1 MKKNLFNLQNTKNIY
16 KQFVLLFILFLS
28 GTAWGQTNP
37 TPFDLSTGNFAFLS
51 QTATNTTY
59 PTNMQGWAT
68 SANNIA
74 TAESSAPGGDQA
86 LVASGSATT
95 SGLSNLGVSGFN
107 FLSTSSAP
115 NRVVGSISVALN
127 STNRT
132 NITVGWVAAD
142 QSAVASLRTMS
153 LTLQYRVGTTGTF
166 TTVSSTTYTTSTSSQ
181 AAAQTFSGIVLPSAC
196 ENVSNLQLR
205 WIYYENPTGQSGTRD
220 AIRLDDITV
229 SSSSSGITSAQS
241 GNWSSPSTWVGGVVP
256 TSSSNAVIA
265 SGHTVTMDNATYATR
280 SSGTTTTVNGTLATN
295 LTYVNSG
302 TTTINGTFQLDNGG
316 YASGTALAY
325 AATGSSLVFNSGSLY
340 GVGLGNA
347 FWPTSNSPFNVIIN
361 YGSGAQLNT
370 GVGAV
375 AGTLTL
381 NGQLDA
387 VNAITVNG
395 TLQLNSGGYVSSN
408 APVYGTTSTL
418 LYNTTYGVG
427 TEWTTTG
434 TTAGS
439 GIPNNV
445 TIQNNAAVTYPA
457 GAARGMAGN
466 LNIISGSLTSGDIL
480 NVKGTATNAGSLI
493 TNSTFN
499 VTGATSNSGTLT
511 TNSTANFTGA
521 ITNTGTFNSN
531 GTSNLTSNFTN
542 SGSTSAL
549 NLNGDFYLAGNWANA
564 GNFTPNN
571 KGVFFNAATGTQ
583 TITNTNSTNSNTET
597 FAYLINNKAA
607 GALQL
612 NSNVIVNG
620 TSGNVL
626 QLNSASNLDLNAKTL
641 TLSGDNGNILASGGV
656 RNIISSVTGGVLNI
670 SGNKVVTSASSG
682 SLVLGT
688 STNPSYLTTIL
699 NKGLDFG
706 AGNLTTVNGVLQIN
720 ANGYANVNAPKYAN
734 NSTLVYNAVNPYTVN
749 IEWIGNSNT
758 AGIGIPQNVTLNSS
772 NITMPAGA
780 RGLAGIL
787 TINSG
792 STINLEGTIGS
803 DLSIGGNL
811 VNNGT
816 LNANSRAVIFNGTA
830 AQTITGATTFDYLTL
845 NNSTGLTLS
854 GASSSIIVNQTLAL
868 TSGKITL
875 GANNLTIGASGT
887 ITGNSSSNYIVTAG
901 AGQLKRTVGSG
912 GIVFPVG
919 SASAYN
925 PITLTNAGTSDVYG
939 VILTSGTVPNVQDA
953 TSTVNDRWLVS
964 EATAGGSN
972 LTVVPQWNTADQG
985 TNFATAT
992 QAYVGFYD
1000 GTSWTQNAATVSGG
1014 NPYTATGASAFTPST
1029 LSGTQYFAVGKD
1041 NGFKCGATPIAYT
1054 QGFNAST
1061 KPACW
1066 ATSLVSTSPQT
1077 ATKISYITSGSS
1089 PTTSPQEGSYFV
1101 KYDSFSSTGGTAGS
1115 EERLISAPLSS
1126 LGVQSVDVEFYWRNE
1141 NSTSYNSGS
1150 YLNEGVQIQYSLD
1163 GTSWSDV
1170 SGGFFARY
1178 DSSLTSGSAAWNLK
1192 KLTLPVA
1199 CANASTFYVA
1209 FKFHSEFGDNLYLDN
1224 VVVKQS
1230 PPTLFVNGTSSA
1242 TLSFGTNGIGTT
1254 VTPQT
1259 FSLSGANLTGA
1270 PSNITLTAPAD
1281 FQISSDG
1288 GATWSNSTT
1297 VAYTTS
1303 TLSAQDISVKYI
1315 PSTCGSISS
1324 GNITLSGGGVATYPT
1339 VSVSGTATLAK
1350 PVANTTDTTAT
1361 TFTANWGVVNGAT
1374 GYELDVYTMTQTAKT
1389 LFENFETG
1397 LPSSYTTGSATLS
1410 TGTWNGARFIKGSTQ
1425 ANSGTSVLQLE
1436 SSSNSYLQTPALENI
1451 SSISFWMAGS
1461 NAAASMKVQYSYD
1474 DVNWLP
1480 VESAVP
1486 TYYGTTTKQLFT
1498 INLATPLSGLAKI
1511 RLLRFGAA
1519 LYIDDVKIDYTET
1532 TYTYQPTY
1540 NPKIIS
1546 GGSTTS
1552 QIVTGLTP
1560 NTQYYYRVRAT
1571 NGSCQSTNSDAQ
1583 AVLTNNTII
1592 WDNNVW
1598 TNTTGPDT
1606 TLDAI
1611 IRTPYY
1617 VKANVDEF
1625 AVHNLTIEN
1634 TGLLKIKSGQGI
1646 TVSGDITTPD
1656 DKIIIESDA
1665 SLTQTKITNG
1675 NSNNKAIAKRNVKM
1689 KTLDYTYWSSPL
1701 KDQVLLN
1708 TSNVNAT
1715 NSSGGFS
1722 PGTPN
1727 NRTYEYNE
1735 VADNFKATTNTTF
1748 TPAKG
1753 YAIRGKAGYGTTF
1766 TADSLA
1772 FNGNLHNGDY
1782 SIQIQKSK
1790 NTITNGVTYEHGY
1803 NLIGNPYPSNI
1814 NFINLYNLDHGDG
1827 VKNSDVIYGK
1837 AWFWTNF
1844 SASATQAGSSYAG
1857 NNYATITLA
1866 GGTAPTSVD
1875 SAEGTPLPNEFIKV
1889 AQGFI
1894 VQMKGVPPTGTTPN
1908 TATIKFDNS
1917 IRTNNTTGHFYNNN
1931 KNTNDDINRYWLKIV
1946 SPFNITNTILIAHMD
1961 GATNQYDADYD
1972 AELLTVGDDS
1982 FYSKINAQK
1991 LQIQARNNPLN
2002 VDDVIA
2008 LGTKYAMNGTYKIS
2022 LGNREGI
2029 FAKDQKIYLRDK
2041 LTEVYTDLT
2050 AQDYSFDVSKGTDD
2064 NRFEIVYKNK
2074 EVLGVD
2080 NLTKS
2085 DFLVYKDGDYF
2096 AVKSSNALGK
2106 IELYDVTGKLVQSK
2120 NTLNKEVKFDASAMI
2135 SGVYIIKAGNSGNIR
2150 TKKIIK

>member
-28 GTAWGQTNP
+28 GNAWGQTNP
-37 TPFDLSTGNFAFLS
+37 TPFDLSTGNFTFLS

-74 TAESSAPGGDQA
+74 TAESNAPSGDQA
-86 LVASGSATT
+86 LLASGSASTV
-95 SGLSNLGVSGFN
+95 GLSNLGANGFN
-107 FLSTSSAP
+107 FLSSGSSQ
-115 NRVVGSISVALN
+115 RVASICVSLN
-127 STNRT
+127 TTNRT
-132 NITVGWVAAD
+132 NITVGWLAAD
-142 QSAVASLRTMS
+142 QSATASLRTMS
-153 LTLQYRVGTTGTF
+153 LTLQYRVGTSGTF

-181 AAAQTFSGIVLPSAC
+181 AAAQTFSGIILPSAC

-205 WIYYENPTGQSGTRD
+205 WIYYENPSGQSGTRD

-295 LTYVNSG
+295 LTYANSG
-302 TTTINGTFQLDNGG
+302 TTTINGTFQLENGG
-316 YASGTALAY
+316 YASGTALSY

-340 GVGLGNA
+340 GVGSGNA
-347 FWPTSNSPFNVIIN
+347 FWPTSNPPFNVTIN
-361 YGSGAQLNT
+361 STSGAQLNT
-370 GVGAV
+370 SVGAV

-427 TEWTTTG
+427 TEWTSTG

-445 TIQNNAAVTYPA
+445 TIQNNAAVTYPS

-480 NVKGTATNAGSLI
+480 NVKGTVTNAGSLT

-499 VTGATSNSGTLT
+499 VTGTTSNSGTLT

-531 GTSNLTSNFTN
+531 GISNLTSNFTN
-542 SGSTSAL
+542 SGSTSVL

-583 TITNTNSTNSNTET
+583 TIINTNTTNSNMET

-607 GALQL
+607 GTLQL
-612 NSNVIVNG
+612 SSNVIING
-620 TSGNVL
+620 TSGDVL
-626 QLNSASNLDLNAKTL
+626 QLIGAANLDLNAKTL

-656 RNIISSVTGGVLNI
+656 RNIISGITGGVLAI
-670 SGNKVVTSASSG
+670 SGNKAVTSASGG

-688 STNPSYLTTIL
+688 TANPTYLTTVL
-699 NKGLDFG
+699 NKGLNFG

-734 NSTLVYNAVNPYTVN
+734 NSTLVYNAVNPYTAN

-772 NITMPAGA
+772 NVTMPAGA

-816 LNANSRAVIFNGTA
+816 LNANIRTVIFNGAA

-854 GASSSIIVNQTLAL
+854 GTSSSIIVNQTLAL

-912 GIVFPVG
+912 ATVFPVG

-925 PITLTNAGTSDVYG
+925 PITFTNAGTSDVYG

-972 LTVVPQWNTADQG
+972 LTVVPQWNTTDQG
-985 TNFATAT
+985 TNFASAT

-1041 NGFKCGATPIAYT
+1041 NAFICSSSNIPYT
-1054 QGFNAST
+1054 QNFESATVPAMPSCTSIQNAGSGNNWTTVSNPGSGFTSKTLQYLYSLSNAANAWFYTNGINLTAGTAYRITYKYGNDST
-1061 KPACW
+1061 LWTEKLKVA
-1066 ATSLVSTSPQT
+1066 
-1077 ATKISYITSGSS
+1077 YGSS
-1089 PTTSPQEGSYFV
+1089 PTNTAMTNAIA
-1101 KYDSFSSTGGTAGS
+1101 DHSS
-1115 EERLISAPLSS
+1115 I
-1126 LGVQSVDVEFYWRNE
+1126 
-1141 NSTSYNSGS
+1141 NSGAATT
-1150 YLNEGVQIQYSLD
+1150 NTVD
-1163 GTSWSDV
+1163 FVPT
-1170 SGGFFARY
+1170 
-1178 DSSLTSGSAAWNLK
+1178 TSGIYYFGFNAYSIANQN
-1192 KLTLPVA
+1192 KLYVDDISIVVA
-1199 CANASTFYVA
+1199 
-1209 FKFHSEFGDNLYLDN
+1209 
-1224 VVVKQS
+1224 
-1230 PPTLFVNGTSSA
+1230 PPTLLVNGASSA
-1242 TLSFGTNGIGTT
+1242 TLSFGSNSIGAT

-1288 GATWSNSTT
+1288 GTTWSTSAT

-1315 PSTCGSISS
+1315 PSTCGSTSS

-1350 PVANTTDTTAT
+1350 PVTNTTDITAT
-1361 TFTANWGVVNGAT
+1361 TFTANWGAVSGAS
-1374 GYELDVYTMTQTAKT
+1374 GYELDVYTMA
-1389 LFENFETG
+1389 
-1397 LPSSYTTGSATLS
+1397 TGSATLTNGFDNGVTAPS
-1410 TGTWNGARFIKGSTQ
+1410 GWAYTSIGSTYTSAGNFGVSSPSVSFDTTADKILTPVLSGSATELKFWIKGQSTIASSDFRIRGWDSVNSQWVVIQNITNSIPTTGTIITYNAST
-1425 ANSGTSVLQLE
+1425 
-1436 SSSNSYLQTPALENI
+1436 TPALPPNI
-1451 SSISFWMAGS
+1451 TQFEFYY
-1461 NAAASMKVQYSYD
+1461 NLKVSGNVALD
-1474 DVNWLP
+1474 DVSIKYNSV
-1480 VESAVP
+1480 VETLVN
-1486 TYYGTTTKQLFT
+1486 G
-1498 INLATPLSGLAKI
+1498 
-1511 RLLRFGAA
+1511 
-1519 LYIDDVKIDYTET
+1519 
-1532 TYTYQPTY
+1532 Y

-1552 QIVTGLTP
+1552 QIVTGLNP

-1592 WDNNVW
+1592 WNNNTW

-1617 VKANVDEF
+1617 VKANTDEF
-1625 AVHNLTIEN
+1625 SVHNLTIEN
-1634 TGLLKIKSGQGI
+1634 TGLLKIKSGYGI
-1646 TVSGDITTPD
+1646 TVSGDIITPD
-1656 DKIIIESDA
+1656 DKIIVESDA
-1665 SLTQTKITNG
+1665 SLTQTKIANG

-1735 VADNFKATTNTTF
+1735 VADNFKATTNATF
-1748 TPAKG
+1748 TPGKG

-1766 TADSLA
+1766 TVDSLA
-1772 FNGNLHNGDY
+1772 FSGNLHNGDY

-1814 NFINLYNLDHGDG
+1814 NFIKLYNLDHGDG

-1844 SASATQAGSSYAG
+1844 SASGTQAGSSYAG

-1875 SAEGTPLPNEFIKV
+1875 SAEGNPVPNEFIKV

-1908 TATIKFDNS
+1908 TGTIKFDNS
-1917 IRTNNTTGHFYNNN
+1917 VRTNNATGHFYNNN
-1931 KNTNDDINRYWLKIV
+1931 KNNGDETNRYWLKIV
-1946 SPFNITNTILIAHMD
+1946 SPYNIANTILIAHMD
-1961 GATNQYDADYD
+1961 GATNQYDPDYD

-2002 VDDVIA
+2002 IDDVIA

-2029 FAKDQKIYLRDK
+2029 FATDQKIYLRDK

-2050 AQDYSFDVSKGTDD
+2050 VQDYSFNASKGADD

-2096 AVKSSNALGK
+2096 VVKSSNALGK

-2120 NTLNKEVKFDASAMI
+2120 NTLNKEMKFDSSAMI
-2135 SGVYIIKAGNSGNIR
+2135 SGVYIIKAENSGNIR

>member
-1 MKKNLFNLQNTKNIY
+1 MKKNLFNLRNTKNIY

-28 GTAWGQTNP
+28 GNSWGQTNP
-37 TPFDLSTGNFAFLS
+37 TPFDLSTGNFTFLS

-59 PTNMQGWAT
+59 PTNLQGWAT
-68 SANNIA
+68 SANNI
-74 TAESSAPGGDQA
+74 TSAETNAPSGDQA
-86 LVASGSATT
+86 LLASGSASTV
-95 SGLSNLGVSGFN
+95 GLSNLGANGFN
-107 FLSTSSAP
+107 FLSSGSSQ
-115 NRVVGSISVALN
+115 RVASICVALN
-127 STNRT
+127 TTNRT
-132 NITVGWVAAD
+132 NITVGWLAAD
-142 QSAVASLRTMS
+142 QSATASLRTMS

-166 TTVSSTTYTTSTSSQ
+166 TTVPSTTYTTSASSQ

-220 AIRLDDITV
+220 AIRLDDISV

-295 LTYVNSG
+295 LTYANSG
-302 TTTINGTFQLDNGG
+302 TTTINGAFQLNNGG
-316 YASGTALAY
+316 YASGTALSY

-340 GVGLGNA
+340 GVGAGNA
-347 FWPTSNSPFNVIIN
+347 FWPTSNSPFNVTIN
-361 YGSGAQLNT
+361 SGSGAQLNT
-370 GVGAV
+370 AVGAV

-445 TIQNNAAVTYPA
+445 TIQNNAAVTYPS
-457 GAARGMAGN
+457 GTARGMAGN

-480 NVKGTATNAGSLI
+480 NVKGTVTNAGSLT
-493 TNSTFN
+493 TNSTLN
-499 VTGATSNSGTLT
+499 VTGVTSNSGTLT

-583 TITNTNSTNSNTET
+583 TITNTNATNSNTET

-612 NSNVIVNG
+612 NSNVIING
-620 TSGNVL
+620 TVGNVL
-626 QLNSASNLDLNAKTL
+626 QLNGASNLDLNAKTL
-641 TLSGDNGNILASGGV
+641 TLSGDNGNILVSGGV
-656 RNIISSVTGGVLNI
+656 RNIISSVTGGVLTI

-688 STNPSYLTTIL
+688 SANPSYLTTIL

-734 NSTLVYNAVNPYTVN
+734 NSTLVYNAVNPYTAN

-772 NITMPAGA
+772 NVTMPAGA

-792 STINLEGTIGS
+792 STINLEGAIGS

-811 VNNGT
+811 VNNGI

-875 GANNLTIGASGT
+875 GANNLTIGTSGS
-887 ITGNSSSNYIVTAG
+887 ITGNNSSNYIITAG

-912 GIVFPVG
+912 AVVFPVG

-925 PITLTNAGTSDVYG
+925 PITFTNAGTSDVYG

-972 LTVVPQWNTADQG
+972 LTVVPQWNTTDQG
-985 TNFATAT
+985 TNFASAT

-1014 NPYTATGASAFTPST
+1014 NPYTATGASAFTPSA

-1041 NGFKCGATPIAYT
+1041 NGFKCGATPITYT
-1054 QGFNAST
+1054 QGFNIST

-1077 ATKISYITSGSS
+1077 ATKISYVTSGTS

-1101 KYDSFSSTGGTAGS
+1101 KYDSFSSTGGNAGS

-1126 LGVQSVDVEFYWRNE
+1126 VGVQSVDVEFYWRNE

-1163 GTSWSDV
+1163 GTSWSDI

-1192 KLTLPVA
+1192 KLTLPAA

-1209 FKFHSEFGDNLYLDN
+1209 FKFHSEFGNNLYLDN

-1242 TLSFGTNGIGTT
+1242 TLSFGSNNIGAT

-1270 PSNITLTAPAD
+1270 PSNVTLTAPAD

-1303 TLSAQDISVKYI
+1303 TLAAQDISVKYI
-1315 PSTCGSISS
+1315 PSTCGSVSS

-1350 PVANTTDTTAT
+1350 PVTNTTDITAT
-1361 TFTANWGVVNGAT
+1361 TFTANWGAVNGAS
-1374 GYELDVYTMTQTAKT
+1374 GYELDVYTMAA
-1389 LFENFETG
+1389 
-1397 LPSSYTTGSATLS
+1397 GSATLTNGFDNGITAPS
-1410 TGTWNGARFIKGSTQ
+1410 GWAYTSIGSTYTSAGNFGVSSPSVSFDTTADKILTPVLSGSATELKFWIKGQSTIASSDFRVRGWDSVNSQWVVIQNITNSIPTTGTTITYNAST
-1425 ANSGTSVLQLE
+1425 
-1436 SSSNSYLQTPALENI
+1436 TPALPPNI
-1451 SSISFWMAGS
+1451 TQFEFYY
-1461 NAAASMKVQYSYD
+1461 NLKVSGNVALD
-1474 DVNWLP
+1474 DVSIKYNSV
-1480 VESAVP
+1480 VETLVN
-1486 TYYGTTTKQLFT
+1486 G
-1498 INLATPLSGLAKI
+1498 
-1511 RLLRFGAA
+1511 
-1519 LYIDDVKIDYTET
+1519 
-1532 TYTYQPTY
+1532 Y

-1552 QIVTGLTP
+1552 QIVTGLNP
-1560 NTQYYYRVRAT
+1560 NTQYYYRVRAIS
-1571 NGSCQSTNSDAQ
+1571 GSCQSANSDAQ

-1592 WDNNVW
+1592 WDNNAW

-1617 VKANVDEF
+1617 VKANADEF

-1634 TGLLKIKSGQGI
+1634 TGLLKIKSGYGI

-1665 SLTQTKITNG
+1665 SLIQTKIANG

-1766 TADSLA
+1766 TVDSLA
-1772 FNGNLHNGDY
+1772 FSGNLHNGDY

-1814 NFINLYNLDHGDG
+1814 NFIKLYNLDHGDG
-1827 VKNSDVIYGK
+1827 VKNSDIIYGK

-1844 SASATQAGSSYAG
+1844 SASGTQAGSSYAG

-1875 SAEGTPLPNEFIKV
+1875 SAEGTPVPNEFIKV

-1908 TATIKFDNS
+1908 TGTIKFDNS

-1931 KNTNDDINRYWLKIV
+1931 KNNGDETNRYWLKIV
-1946 SPFNITNTILIAHMD
+1946 SPYNISNTILIAHMD

-2002 VDDVIA
+2002 IDDAIT

-2029 FAKDQKIYLRDK
+2029 FATDQKIYLRDK

-2050 AQDYSFDVSKGTDD
+2050 AQDYSFNASKGTDD

-2096 AVKSSNALGK
+2096 VVKSSNALGK

-2120 NTLNKEVKFDASAMI
+2120 NTLNKEMKFDSSAMI
-2135 SGVYIIKAGNSGNIR
+2135 SGVYIIKAENSGKIR